1 MHLLARGG
9 GGAGKP
15 SAVPRAQG
23 GSGRGLM
30 AGQPQTPQGGEPGPG
45 GHGQSQ
51 EGSVVVET
59 SGRCKKLEERDA
71 QKRVTDAWNLIDR
84 T

>member
-1 MHLLARGG
+1 M
-9 GGAGKP
+9 
-15 SAVPRAQG
+15 
-23 GSGRGLM
+23 
-30 AGQPQTPQGGEPGPG
+30 
-45 GHGQSQ
+45 
-51 EGSVVVET
+51 VVET